1 MNCSTAE
8 QSVHETISSLKFA
21 ERAKKIKVNVQS
33 LEEEI
38 VEKESIEQLHS
49 IIKKLQYDLEI
60 TTNELKRYQKKD
72 SQSIQKTK
80 IQPQRLSSNKKQT
93 PSACPPLKLT
103 PIDPQPY
110 KRKT

>member
-1 MNCSTAE
+1 LTRILKDSLTGNFITSIIVNCSTAE

-60 TTNELKRYQKKD
+60 TTN
-72 SQSIQKTK
+72 
-80 IQPQRLSSNKKQT
+80 
-93 PSACPPLKLT
+93 
-103 PIDPQPY
+103 
-110 KRKT
+110 